1 MRAQRLIGVPASIWG
16 RGHKPTAT
24 SKYNLLSSIVKAY
37 KYIMLFGGI
46 LINVQRENT
55 NVTKVGWILYNKMYG
70 TK

>member
-1 MRAQRLIGVPASIWG
+1 MRARRLIEVPES
-16 RGHKPTAT
+16 T
-24 SKYNLLSSIVKAY
+24 SKYNLLNRIVKAY

-70 TK
+70 TI